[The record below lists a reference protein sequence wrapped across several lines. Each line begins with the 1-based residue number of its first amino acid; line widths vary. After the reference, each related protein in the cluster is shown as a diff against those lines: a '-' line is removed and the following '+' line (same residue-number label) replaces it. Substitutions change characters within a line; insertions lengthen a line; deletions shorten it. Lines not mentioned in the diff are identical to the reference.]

1 MKKAVISSFI
11 MVASMNAIQ
20 IQSIKFNGLLHLSDE
35 SASDISGLKVG
46 SEFNDEIANK
56 AIINLYKQ
64 GYFENIYIEEN
75 DGNIV
80 VNLSEKPVIAKI
92 DINGVVTND
101 QKAIEQIIDIKKG
114 QMYDEFALN
123 NTKIRIRQFYEAR
136 GYFDTVVTTDIAPI
150 NENKNSLHITLTVNR
165 GENITIENIHLIG
178 SDALDYSDIEPVV
191 ANKSREF
198 MGWMWGL
205 NDGKVKIYELA
216 NDSQNIH
223 NEYLKKGYLDAS
235 VSAPSLNAYFDNYKA
250 DLLYYINEGEVYKTG
265 NISINAPEFLELDS
279 DEIISDF
286 KLQKGDILNSTKMK
300 ADASKLEDLVADKG
314 FAYVK
319 VYPRTNKNSDFTA
332 DIIYDVI
339 PEEKVYIR
347 NVIISGNDRTADRII
362 RRELYLTEGNLYN
375 KTDLI
380 DSKNALKRSGY
391 FEDVQIIEK
400 RIDKEQIDL
409 EVAVKETTTGS
420 IVGGIGYGST
430 DGLLLNAGVSDAN
443 IFGTGYKGSIMVDKS
458 DDTLSGNINLTNP
471 RVNDSLYSLGGGIF
485 ANDYSWDDYD
495 EQNYGANIIG
505 GRQIGRYVN
514 VYLTYQIERSDI
526 EGLDEFY
533 KEAGYQNGVNIKS
546 SLTPSITFNNTDDYY
561 IPRSGF
567 IASTSFEYAG
577 LGGDMEFLKNRTTF
591 NAYQGLQEYINM
603 DLILRYKSGFGYI
616 FNDDSEK
623 LPINE
628 KLFLGGINSVR
639 GYESRSITPKKN
651 ICNPKTN
658 NGGIIPGCKMVETGG
673 KISFN
678 NSFELSFPI
687 INRLKMRG
695 VLFYDYGM
703 IGNSDINDIKRSS
716 AGAGIEWMTPIGPL
730 QLFYAQALDDKE
742 GDETSSFEF
751 TIGRRF

>member
-178 SDALDYSDIEPVV
+178 SDALDYSDIEPVM

-400 RIDKEQIDL
+400 RIDKDQIDL

>member
-75 DGNIV
+75 SGNIV
-80 VNLSEKPVIAKI
+80 INLSEKPVIAKI

-400 RIDKEQIDL
+400 RIDKDQIDL

-591 NAYQGLQEYINM
+591 NAY
-603 DLILRYKSGFGYI
+603 
-616 FNDDSEK
+616 
-623 LPINE
+623 
-628 KLFLGGINSVR
+628 
-639 GYESRSITPKKN
+639 
-651 ICNPKTN
+651 
-658 NGGIIPGCKMVETGG
+658 
-673 KISFN
+673 
-678 NSFELSFPI
+678 
-687 INRLKMRG
+687 
-695 VLFYDYGM
+695 
-703 IGNSDINDIKRSS
+703 
-716 AGAGIEWMTPIGPL
+716 
-730 QLFYAQALDDKE
+730 
-742 GDETSSFEF
+742 
-751 TIGRRF
+751 

>member
-235 VSAPSLNAYFDNYKA
+235 VSVPSLNAYFDNYKA

-400 RIDKEQIDL
+400 RIDKDQIDL

>member
-64 GYFENIYIEEN
+64 GYFDNIYIEEN

-314 FAYVK
+314 FAYVR

-400 RIDKEQIDL
+400 RIDKDQIDL

>member
-11 MVASMNAIQ
+11 MVASMNAMQ

-314 FAYVK
+314 FAYVR

-400 RIDKEQIDL
+400 RIDKDQIDL

>member
-75 DGNIV
+75 SGNIV

-400 RIDKEQIDL
+400 RIDKDQIDL

-443 IFGTGYKGSIMVDKS
+443 IFGTGYKGSIMIDKS

>member
-400 RIDKEQIDL
+400 RIDKDQIDL

-716 AGAGIEWMTPIGPL
+716 AGIGIEWITPIGPV
-730 QLFYAQALDDKE
+730 QLFYAKALDYKE

>member
-35 SASDISGLKVG
+35 SASDISGLKIG

-75 DGNIV
+75 SGNIV

-400 RIDKEQIDL
+400 RIDKDQIDL

>member
-20 IQSIKFNGLLHLSDE
+20 IQSIKFNGLLHLSDK

-400 RIDKEQIDL
+400 RIDKDQIDL

>member
-20 IQSIKFNGLLHLSDE
+20 IQNIKFNGLLHLSDE
-35 SASDISGLKVG
+35 SASEISGLKVG

-75 DGNIV
+75 SGNIV

-92 DINGVVTND
+92 DIKGVVTND
-101 QKAIEQIIDIKKG
+101 QKAIEQIIEIKKG
-114 QMYDEFALN
+114 QMYDELALN
-123 NTKIRIRQFYEAR
+123 NTKMRIRQFYESR
-136 GYFDTVVTTDIAPI
+136 GYFDTIVTADIAPI
-150 NENKNSLHITLTVNR
+150 NENKNSLHITFNVNR
-165 GENITIENIHLIG
+165 GEYITIENVHLIG

-205 NDGKVKIYELA
+205 NDGKAQIYELA

-223 NEYLKKGYLDAS
+223 NEYLKKGYLDSS

-250 DLLYYINEGEVYKTG
+250 DLFYYINEGEVYKTG
-265 NISINAPEFLELDS
+265 NISINAPEFLKLDS

-300 ADASKLEDLVADKG
+300 ADASKLEYLVADKG
-314 FAYVK
+314 FAYAK

-347 NVIISGNDRTADRII
+347 NVLISGNDRTADRVI

-380 DSKNALKRSGY
+380 DSQNALKRSGY
-391 FEDVQIIEK
+391 FNDVQIIEK
-400 RIDKEQIDL
+400 RIDNDKIDL
-409 EVAVKETTTGS
+409 EVVVKETTTGS
-420 IVGGIGYGST
+420 IVGGIGYGSS

-443 IFGTGYKGSIMVDKS
+443 IFGTGYKGSFTVDRS
-458 DDTLSGNINLTNP
+458 DRTISGNINLTNP

-485 ANDYSWDDYD
+485 ANNYSWDNYD
-495 EQNYGANIIG
+495 EKNYGGNIIV
-505 GRQIGRYVN
+505 GRQIGRYIN
-514 VYLTYQIERSDI
+514 TYLTYQIEKSDI
-526 EGLDEFY
+526 RGLDVFY
-533 KEAGYQNGVNIKS
+533 IAAGYRNGVNIKS
-546 SLTPSITFNNTDDYY
+546 SIIPSISFNNTDDYY
-561 IPRSGF
+561 IPRSGL

-577 LGGDMEFLKNRTTF
+577 LGGDMEFLKNITTF
-591 NAYQGLQEYINM
+591 NIYQGLQEYIDI

-616 FNDDSEK
+616 FNNDATK

-628 KLFLGGINSVR
+628 KFFLGGIGSIR
-639 GYESRSITPKKN
+639 GYDSRSITPREN
-651 ICNPKTN
+651 ICNPKTS
-658 NGGIIPGCKMVETGG
+658 NGGTIIGCKMVETGG

-687 INRLKMRG
+687 INRFKMRG
-695 VLFYDYGM
+695 VIFYDYGM
-703 IGNSDINDIKRSS
+703 IGNDNINDFKRSS
-716 AGAGIEWMTPIGPL
+716 TGIGIEWITPIGPV
-730 QLFYAQALDDKE
+730 QLFYAKALDYKE
-742 GDETSSFEF
+742 GDKTSNFEF

>member
-11 MVASMNAIQ
+11 MVASMNAMQ

-75 DGNIV
+75 SGNIV

-114 QMYDEFALN
+114 QMYDEFVLN
-123 NTKIRIRQFYEAR
+123 NTKIRICQFYEAR

-400 RIDKEQIDL
+400 RIDKDQIDL